1 MKKCRVVSNDLDN
14 AARYPQRGRLEPT
27 AGKGSLAGPVDVVR
41 TTLLSVRQQSQKS
54 TRTQKSGHYQPASWQ
69 PVAPPAARNRLP
81 L

>member
-54 TRTQKSGHYQPASWQ
+54 TRTQKSGHYRVSIRKP
-69 PVAPPAARNRLP
+69 
-81 L
+81 